1 MRDKGSHIATFVR
14 LPLYR
19 NYLRSLS
26 PRPEHISASSIAS
39 ALAFGEVQVRKDLAY
54 VCGGGRP
61 RVGYVTEDLLSRLE
75 DVLGRRGAGE
85 AVLVGAGKIGRALLD
100 YGGFSGYGV
109 DIVAGF
115 DTDTRALGLTPGG
128 KSVMEIS
135 ELEPFCKKRKIRL
148 GVISVPASHAQEACD
163 LLVAAG
169 VRAIWC
175 FAPTRLSIP
184 DGVIIRYENLAASLA
199 VLAARLD
206 DLSPVR

>member
-1 MRDKGSHIATFVR
+1 MRDKGNRIATFVR

-19 NYLRSLS
+19 NYLAALQ
-26 PRPEHISASSIAS
+26 PRPDHISASSIAY
-39 ALAFGEVQVRKDLAY
+39 ALGFGEVQVRKDLAY

-61 RVGYVTEDLLSRLE
+61 RVGYVTADLLSRLE

-109 DIVAGF
+109 EIVAGF

-128 KSVMEIS
+128 KEVMDLS
-135 ELEPFCKKRKIRL
+135 ELEPFCKKRKIRI
-148 GVISVPASHAQEACD
+148 GVIAVPAAHAQVACD
-163 LLVAAG
+163 RLTGAG

-175 FAPTRLSIP
+175 FAPVRLTVP
-184 DGVIIRYENLAASLA
+184 DGVIVRYENLAASLA
-199 VLAARLD
+199 ALTARLD
-206 DLSPVR
+206 DLSHAR